1 MSRAHRKLE
10 EGRLTSA
17 ALEFLES
24 LSPLDEIATHQD
36 MARSLAG
43 LGRIHFA
50 RGDVARARLYAEEA
64 LRHDSLSRPAKEL
77 LADLTSPHP
86 PPSEHDA
93 WRREADLARPD
104 SLPAQTGKARRRRSG

>member
-1 MSRAHRKLE
+1 MSRAHRKLD

-24 LSPLDEIATHQD
+24 LAPLDEIATHQD
-36 MARSLAG
+36 MARSL
-43 LGRIHFA
+43 
-50 RGDVARARLYAEEA
+50 E
-64 LRHDSLSRPAKEL
+64 EL

-104 SLPAQTGKARRRRSG
+104 SLPPQSGTARRRRSR

>member
-1 MSRAHRKLE
+1 MSRAQRKLE

-17 ALEFLES
+17 AREFREILA
-24 LSPLDEIATHQD
+24 PLDETATHQD

-43 LGRIHFA
+43 LGRVYFA
-50 RGDVARARLYAEEA
+50 RGDVVRARCYAEEA
-64 LRHDSLSRPAKEL
+64 LRHDRLSWSAKEL

-93 WRREADLARPD
+93 WRREADLARP
-104 SLPAQTGKARRRRSG
+104 ATGAT